1 MCEGILH
8 CSDPACYLEYPVI
21 DRIPIL
27 VPDARAYIASQ
38 LPQILERSDLSPLL
52 RSAIG
57 DSAGPNSAFDLA
69 RQHLST
75 YAWDGWAEFDPAEAP
90 EEQRPGAVAR
100 CLAAGLKLAGGGTGP
115 ALDLGCAVG
124 RSTAA
129 LAAATDALVLGIDMN
144 FAMLRLA
151 QRILATGE
159 VRYERRRIGVVYDE
173 RIFPVALAGRERI
186 DFWCCDALALPFAP
200 AGFGLVAALN
210 LLDCLPAP
218 RDLLIV
224 LETLLHPGG
233 RAVLATPYDWSPA
246 VTRFE
251 AWIGGHSQRSDT
263 GGAAAPLLRQL
274 LTKGAHPLSAEHLR
288 LLGEIEDFTWQTRLH
303 ERSSVSY
310 SVHIAAI
317 ERLPD

>member
-1 MCEGILH
+1 
-8 CSDPACYLEYPVI
+8 
-21 DRIPIL
+21 
-27 VPDARAYIASQ
+27 
-38 LPQILERSDLSPLL
+38 
-52 RSAIG
+52 
-57 DSAGPNSAFDLA
+57 
-69 RQHLST
+69 
-75 YAWDGWAEFDPAEAP
+75 
-90 EEQRPGAVAR
+90 VAR
-100 CLAAGLKLAGGGTGP
+100 CLNAGLKLVGAAASP

-129 LAAATDALVLGIDMN
+129 LAAATDGLVLGIDMN

-173 RIFPVALAGRERI
+173 RAFPVEIPGRERI

-200 AGFGLVAALN
+200 SGFGFVAALN

-218 RDLLIV
+218 RDLLV
-224 LETLLHPGG
+224 TLETLLRPDG

-263 GGAAAPLLRQL
+263 GGAAPPLLRQL
-274 LTKGAHPLSAEHLR
+274 FTKGAHPLSAEHLR
-288 LLGEIEDFTWQTRLH
+288 ILGEIEDFPWQTRLH

-310 SVHIAAI
+310 SVHIAAV
-317 ERLPD
+317 ERHCS